1 MRDSARIN
9 NRFYDELGERWYE
22 DDHHA
27 VALLRAE
34 SRVRLAYVEGVLRTR
49 ICGAARIL
57 DLGCG
62 AGFIT
67 IPLARKGFDIRG
79 IDISE
84 NSLAVARRHA
94 PAGLK
99 VSFIKDDVDEL
110 REDGASYDAVLMMDL
125 LEHLERPDDAIRQA
139 ARVLKTGGLLI
150 FHTFNR
156 TVFSYLAAV
165 KGIGILCRD
174 APENVHVYRLFIKP
188 SELQQKCERAGLRIH
203 EFVGIRPRFLSKA
216 FVATV
221 LQRRV
226 HPEFA
231 FRTTR
236 SIRAGY
242 LGYAVKGEPPR

>member
-1 MRDSARIN
+1 MRDSAQIN
-9 NRFYDELGERWYE
+9 NRFYEELGERWYQ

-34 SRVRLAYVEGVLRTR
+34 SRVRLTYVEEVLRAR
-49 ICGAARIL
+49 VPDGRRIL

-62 AGFIT
+62 AGFIA
-67 IPLARKGFDIRG
+67 IPLARKGFDVRG

-99 VSFIKDDVDEL
+99 VSFIKDNVNEL
-110 REDGASYDAVLMMDL
+110 HEDDASYDAVLMMDL
-125 LEHLERPDDAIRQA
+125 LEHLERPEDAIRQA
-139 ARVLKTGGLLI
+139 ARVLKMGGLLI

-165 KGIGILCRD
+165 RGIGILCRD
-174 APENVHVYRLFIKP
+174 APENIHVYRLFIKP
-188 SELQQKCERAGLRIH
+188 SELQQMCARAGLQIH
-203 EFVGIRPRFLSKA
+203 EFVGIRPRFLSRA
-216 FVATV
+216 FVSTL

-226 HPEFA
+226 HPEFK

-242 LGYAVKGEPPR
+242 LGYAVKSESLR